1 MTTVN
6 DIGEEMLKVQ
16 RQITFL
22 KSKRK
27 KTNEDVEEI
36 FVLNRLHGQNKLT
49 QKGATRE
56 IWWLLFFLKKKERI
70 FTL

>member
-27 KTNEDVEEI
+27 KTN
-36 FVLNRLHGQNKLT
+36 
-49 QKGATRE
+49 
-56 IWWLLFFLKKKERI
+56 
-70 FTL
+70 